1 MKFLMRIH
9 NTLKGFDA
17 LEFLPLFLIR
27 LYLFYVLWFAGIN
40 KIDSFDKFSGY
51 LGTLGVPF
59 PDIFTWLVII
69 TEAGGAALI
78 LIGLFVRW
86 SSIPLLVVMF
96 FAGYLVHWQNGWP
109 HEANGIEF
117 AAIYSLMLLT
127 LLCFGGGKYLS
138 LDYWVSVSY
147 THLTLP
153 TICSV

>member
-9 NTLKGFDA
+9 NTLKGFEA

-51 LGTLGVPF
+51 LGTLGVPL
-59 PDIFTWLVII
+59 PDIFTWLVIV

-138 LDYWVSVSY
+138 LDYWVSSNK
-147 THLTLP
+147 
-153 TICSV
+153 

>member
-1 MKFLMRIH
+1 MRFLMRIH
-9 NTLKGFDA
+9 NTLKGFEA

-51 LGTLGVPF
+51 LGTLGVPL

-96 FAGYLVHWQNGWP
+96 FARYLVHWQNGWP

-138 LDYWVSVSY
+138 LDYWVSSNK
-147 THLTLP
+147 
-153 TICSV
+153 

>member
-1 MKFLMRIH
+1 MKFLSRIH
-9 NTLKGFDA
+9 NTLKGFEA
-17 LEFLPLFLIR
+17 LDFLLLFLIR

-138 LDYWVSVSY
+138 LDYWVSSNK
-147 THLTLP
+147 
-153 TICSV
+153 

>member
-1 MKFLMRIH
+1 MKFLSRIH
-9 NTLKGFDA
+9 NTLKGFEA

-40 KIDSFDKFSGY
+40 KMDSFDKFSGY

-138 LDYWVSVSY
+138 LDYWVSSNK
-147 THLTLP
+147 
-153 TICSV
+153 

>member
-1 MKFLMRIH
+1 MKFLSRIH
-9 NTLKGFDA
+9 NALKGFEA

-27 LYLFYVLWFAGIN
+27 LYLFYVLWFAGLN

-78 LIGLFVRW
+78 LIGLFIRW
-86 SSIPLLVVMF
+86 SSIPLLIVMF

-138 LDYWVSVSY
+138 LDYWVSS
-147 THLTLP
+147 
-153 TICSV
+153 SK

>member
-1 MKFLMRIH
+1 MKFLSRIH
-9 NTLKGFDA
+9 NTLKGFEA

-51 LGTLGVPF
+51 LGTLGVPL

-109 HEANGIEF
+109 HEANGVEF

-138 LDYWVSVSY
+138 LDYWVSSNK
-147 THLTLP
+147 
-153 TICSV
+153 

>member
-1 MKFLMRIH
+1 MKFLSRIH
-9 NTLKGFDA
+9 NALKGFEA

-27 LYLFYVLWFAGIN
+27 LYLFYVLWFAGLN

-127 LLCFGGGKYLS
+127 LLCFGGGKYFS
-138 LDYWVSVSY
+138 LDYWVANNK
-147 THLTLP
+147 
-153 TICSV
+153 

>member
-9 NTLKGFDA
+9 NALKGFEA

-40 KIDSFDKFSGY
+40 KIDSFDKFWGY

-69 TEAGGAALI
+69 VEAGGAALM

-138 LDYWVSVSY
+138 LDYWVANNK
-147 THLTLP
+147 
-153 TICSV
+153 

>member
-1 MKFLMRIH
+1 MKFLSRIH
-9 NTLKGFDA
+9 NILKNFES

-51 LGTLGVPF
+51 LGTLGVPL
-59 PDIFTWLVII
+59 PDIFTWLVIV

-86 SSIPLLVVMF
+86 SSVPLLVVMF

-138 LDYWVSVSY
+138 LDYWVSSNK
-147 THLTLP
+147 
-153 TICSV
+153 